1 MSCEGQKSSHRN
13 FEEITN
19 SCGCI
24 IDYKDNMEKNCIENP
39 VTGTKEITA
48 AGQAASSSVTITSL
62 PSLFLNPVVFLQL
75 LDILQIIR
83 FILFI
88 DVAYPMIVR

>member
-1 MSCEGQKSSHRN
+1 M
-13 FEEITN
+13 
-19 SCGCI
+19 
-24 IDYKDNMEKNCIENP
+24 
-39 VTGTKEITA
+39 TA

-88 DVAYPMIVR
+88 DVAYPMIVI